1 MTRMFVGRFV
11 GFSEKRYFI
20 SVYQAARACNSAI
33 SAEFLGSNAL
43 RRFMSTQSRMSDG
56 QAVSNYV
63 YNESPAQNVSNFHDK
78 VPVLKQAQIDDDVTR
93 YGDSP
98 RISLLMEL
106 TDRVG
111 ILHDVL
117 RHFWKHDVN
126 ICRIES
132 RPVFTKGS
140 QRRFDFYVDL
150 EGSLSDSNFE
160 QLLDALKHVTDKLLI
175 LNEKQVSW
183 FPRHVS
189 ELDLVV
195 NRVLDAGA
203 CVPIL
208 IICRACCYF
217 KKN

>member
-1 MTRMFVGRFV
+1 MLFTRLV
-11 GFSEKRYFI
+11 GFAEKRYSI
-20 SVYQAARACNSAI
+20 SAFQAATAYNSEI
-33 SAEFLGSNAL
+33 STDFTGRNAS
-43 RRFMSTQSRMSDG
+43 RRFKSTQSHMHD
-56 QAVSNYV
+56 SNIRDNHV
-63 YNESPAQNVSNFHDK
+63 YHEIPTQKRSLFPDK
-78 VPVLKQAQIDDDVTR
+78 VPVLKQAHIDDDVTR
-93 YGDSP
+93 YGERP

-117 RHFWKHDVN
+117 RHFWKYDVN

-132 RPVFTKGS
+132 RPVFTKGL

-150 EGSLSDSNFE
+150 EGSVSDSNFE
-160 QLLDALKHVTDKLLI
+160 QLVDALKPVTDKLLI

-189 ELDLVV
+189 ELDMVV

-203 CVPIL
+203 YVPFVL
-208 IICRACCYF
+208 VCLA
-217 KKN
+217 

>member
-1 MTRMFVGRFV
+1 
-11 GFSEKRYFI
+11 
-20 SVYQAARACNSAI
+20 
-33 SAEFLGSNAL
+33 
-43 RRFMSTQSRMSDG
+43 MSDNNTRDG
-56 QAVSNYV
+56 IAY
-63 YNESPAQNVSNFHDK
+63 YGESSQKSSFRDH
-78 VPVLKQAQIDDDVTR
+78 VPILKRAHVEDDVTR
-93 YGDSP
+93 YGETP

-132 RPVFTKGS
+132 RPVVTKGL

-150 EGSLSDSNFE
+150 EGSLSDARFE
-160 QLLDALKHVTDKLLI
+160 QLLDALRPITDKLLI
-175 LNEKQVSW
+175 LDEKQVSW

-189 ELDLVV
+189 ELDMVV

-203 CVPIL
+203 
-208 IICRACCYF
+208 
-217 KKN
+217 